1 MPRPLPFDVAPT
13 QAHHEI
19 GTAETGILRFRV
31 RRGISV
37 AERLAIREV
46 DESDA
51 IFQSVA
57 ELCLRIHSESSGP
70 DAPTGALQGL
80 QLHEVYLAV
89 NGALNLLAQS
99 TEPPLGPAEAAV
111 ALGYREDMQQLKAA
125 REENSERIIIRKA
138 TTMIQN
144 RLQGCADWTDED
156 TAAIDNEGMII
167 DIAMLYGREAAGNS
181 GEEAASIMRQMQEI
195 QDALGKLQPEPGSP
209 PPNPTGQTSTG
220 DAVLPTPAIPTSA
233 PSASGSSPS
242 ATSSRRSKPPA
253 ATNASGSPT
262 RNSR

>member
-89 NGALNLLAQS
+89 NGALNLLAQPHNAAQAFPFLEMRRDQPGADRDGNAS
-99 TEPPLGPAEAAV
+99 DLTLGSGHLLHPH
-111 ALGYREDMQQLKAA
+111 QLVVGH
-125 REENSERIIIRKA
+125 
-138 TTMIQN
+138 
-144 RLQGCADWTDED
+144 QGC
-156 TAAIDNEGMII
+156 
-167 DIAMLYGREAAGNS
+167 
-181 GEEAASIMRQMQEI
+181 RQW
-195 QDALGKLQPEPGSP
+195 QP
-209 PPNPTGQTSTG
+209 
-220 DAVLPTPAIPTSA
+220 L
-233 PSASGSSPS
+233 
-242 ATSSRRSKPPA
+242 
-253 ATNASGSPT
+253 
-262 RNSR
+262 